1 MLELFVAMMK
11 EEWRIHSTMFGN
23 LSFALFPVMI
33 FGIAFMGSFLIPLM
47 HTTMPAG
54 NLTLLVHANYLML
67 GIMVGGFGL
76 LGNEMMNRRFG
87 GASLLSYSARS
98 LPLSDRFIFTNF
110 VVKDT
115 IYYFFLWVLPFGG
128 GYVLASPFTG
138 VPLAKTLLLL
148 LTLTLS
154 FLFGLCSIFFLS
166 AVYARSRTAL
176 WFVLL
181 VLGVGIGGLSAAT
194 GMNPALFF
202 PPLLLNA
209 AFTWTNFTATCIV
222 LAVLFAVAI
231 SLFNPESVGSE
242 KIYRDS
248 FAPLMQRYSFLPN
261 PPLAAKD
268 TLDLYRSG
276 SIVGQTIFSFIL
288 PLAVIWFFLSLLG
301 PYFPPHGLLFIFAIT
316 AGVIAST
323 MYTWVTMFDTFG
335 PYACLP
341 VAVSTLIGSK
351 LTTFSVLQL
360 IPALFIAAVAL
371 LAGEGAYL
379 FPAVV
384 LGISVSFYAVGVMAY
399 LTGLSPN
406 VLVYD
411 VKVLAVYLVL
421 VGIVL
426 TLFTGLAY
434 ANSLYAFAAVVL
446 IIPAWLFVQ
455 KAKVKWDAVDPAGF

>member
-1 MLELFVAMMK
+1 MFELFVAMMK
-11 EEWRIHSTMFGN
+11 EEWRIHSTMFGS

-54 NLTLLVHANYLML
+54 NLTLLIHANYLML

-76 LGNEMMNRRFG
+76 LGNEVMNRRFG
-87 GASLLSYSARS
+87 QASLLSYSSRS

-115 IYYFFLWVLPFGG
+115 VYYFFLWVMPFGL

-138 VPLAKTLLLL
+138 VPLAKALLLL

-176 WFVLL
+176 WVVLL
-181 VLGVGIGGLSAAT
+181 ALGVGVGGLAAVT

-202 PPLLLNA
+202 PPLLLNS
-209 AFTWTNFTATCIV
+209 AFTWINLAVSCVV
-222 LAVLFAVAI
+222 LALLFGVAI
-231 SLFNPESVGSE
+231 LLFNPESIGSE

-276 SIVGQTIFSFIL
+276 SLVGQTIFSFCL

-323 MYTWVTMFDTFG
+323 MYTWVTMFDSFG

-360 IPALFIAAVAL
+360 IPAIFIAVVAL
-371 LAGEGAYL
+371 LAGEGAFL

-384 LGISVSFYAVGVMAY
+384 LGISVSFYAVSVMAW

-421 VGIVL
+421 IGIVL

-434 ANSLYAFAAVVL
+434 ANPLYAFSSVIL
-446 IIPAWLFVQ
+446 IFPAWLFVR
-455 KAKVKWDAVDPAGF
+455 KAKIKWDAVDPAGF

>member
-11 EEWRIHSTMFGN
+11 EEWRVHSTMFGS

-54 NLTLLVHANYLML
+54 NLTLLIHANYLML

-76 LGNEMMNRRFG
+76 LGNEVMNRRFG
-87 GASLLSYSARS
+87 GASLISYSARS
-98 LPLSDRFIFTNF
+98 LPLSETFIFSNF

-115 IYYFFLWVLPFGG
+115 VYYFFLWVLPFGL

-138 VPLAKTLLLL
+138 VPLGKALLLL

-154 FLFGLCSIFFLS
+154 FLCGLCGIFFLS
-166 AVYARSRTAL
+166 TVYARSHSAL
-176 WFVLL
+176 WLVLL
-181 VLGVGIGGLSAAT
+181 AVVLGVGGLSAAT

-209 AFTWTNFTATCIV
+209 AFTWTNLVLSCVV
-222 LAVLFAVAI
+222 LAILFAVSI
-231 SLFNPESVGSE
+231 VLFNPESVGSE

-248 FAPLMQRYSFLPN
+248 FAPLMQRFSFLPH

-268 TLDLYRSG
+268 TLDMYRSG
-276 SIVGQTIFSFIL
+276 SMVGQTIFSFIL

-351 LTTFSVLQL
+351 LTTFSVLQI
-360 IPALFIAAVAL
+360 IPALFIAAVAIL
-371 LAGEGAYL
+371 SGEGVYL

-384 LGISVSFYAVGVMAY
+384 LGLSVSFYAVSVMAW

-421 VGIVL
+421 IGVVL

-434 ANSLYAFAAVVL
+434 ANPLFAFVSVIL
-446 IIPAWLFVQ
+446 IIPAWLFVR

>member
-1 MLELFVAMMK
+1 MLELFRAMMK
-11 EEWRIHSTMFGN
+11 EEWRVHSTMFGS

-47 HTTMPAG
+47 HTTLPAG
-54 NLTLLVHANYLML
+54 DLTLLIHANYLML

-76 LGNEMMNRRFG
+76 LGNEVMNRRFG
-87 GASLLSYSARS
+87 QASLLSYSARS
-98 LPLSDRFIFTNF
+98 LPLSERFIFTNF

-115 IYYFFLWVLPFGG
+115 VYYFFLWVLPFGF
-128 GYVLASPFTG
+128 GYILASPFTG
-138 VPLAKTLLLL
+138 VPLARALLLL

-154 FLFGLCSIFFLS
+154 FLFGLCGIFFLS
-166 AVYARSRTAL
+166 VVYARSHTAL
-176 WFVLL
+176 WLALL
-181 VLGVGIGGLSAAT
+181 ALVAGVGGFSAAT

-202 PPLLLNA
+202 PPLMLNS
-209 AFTWTNFTATCIV
+209 AFTWVNLVLSCIV
-222 LAVLFAVAI
+222 LALLFAVAI
-231 SLFNPESVGSE
+231 WLFNPESVGSE

-248 FAPLMQRYSFLPN
+248 FAPLMKRYSFLPN

-268 TLDLYRSG
+268 TLDMYRSG

-301 PYFPPHGLLFIFAIT
+301 PYFPPHGLLFVFAIT
-316 AGVIAST
+316 TGVIAST
-323 MYTWVTMFDTFG
+323 MYTWVTMFDAFG

-351 LTTFSVLQL
+351 LTTFAVLQV
-360 IPALFIAAVAL
+360 IPALFIGAVAL
-371 LAGEGAYL
+371 LSGQGAYL
-379 FPAVV
+379 VPAVV
-384 LGISVSFYAVGVMAY
+384 LGISVSFYAVGAMAW

-406 VLVYD
+406 VMVYD
-411 VKVLAVYLVL
+411 VKVLARYLVL

-426 TLFTGLAY
+426 TVFTGLAY
-434 ANSLYAFAAVVL
+434 ANPLYAFGSVVL
-446 IIPAWLFVQ
+446 ALPAWLFVK

>member
-1 MLELFVAMMK
+1 MPELFVAMMK
-11 EEWRIHSTMFGN
+11 EEWRIHSTMFGS

-76 LGNEMMNRRFG
+76 LGNEVMNRRFG
-87 GASLLSYSARS
+87 GASLISYSARS
-98 LPLSDRFIFTNF
+98 LPLSETFIFTNF

-115 IYYFFLWVLPFGG
+115 VYYFFLWVFPFGF
-128 GYVLASPFTG
+128 GYILATPWTG
-138 VPLAKTLLLL
+138 VPLAGAFLLL

-154 FLFGLCSIFFLS
+154 FLFGLCGVFFLS
-166 AVYARSRTAL
+166 AVYSRSRPAL
-176 WFVLL
+176 WLILL
-181 VLGVGIGGLSAAT
+181 AIVIGVGTLSALT

-202 PPLLLNA
+202 PPLLLHA
-209 AFTWTNFTATCIV
+209 AFSWMNLVLSCVV
-222 LAVLFAVAI
+222 LALLFAVSI
-231 SLFNPESVGSE
+231 MLFSPESVGSE
-242 KIYRDS
+242 KSYRDS
-248 FAPLMQRYSFLPN
+248 FAPLMRRYSFLSN
-261 PPLAAKD
+261 PPLSAKD

-276 SIVGQTIFSFIL
+276 SMVGQTIFSFIL

-351 LTTFSVLQL
+351 LTTFSVLQI
-360 IPALFIAAVAL
+360 IPALFIAFVAIMS
-371 LAGEGAYL
+371 GEGAYAL
-379 FPAVV
+379 PAVV
-384 LGISVSFYAVGVMAY
+384 LGLSVSFYAVSIMAW

-421 VGIVL
+421 IGIVL
-426 TLFTGLAY
+426 TVFTGLAY
-434 ANSLYAFAAVVL
+434 ANPLYAFAAAL
-446 IIPAWLFVQ
+446 LFIPAWLFVG